1 MQNYGVNLRDIEEAA
16 RRIAGIAH
24 VTPVMTSSAI
34 DHKAGRSL
42 FFKCECFQ
50 KVGAFKFRGATN
62 AVLQLSEAESRRGVL
77 THSSGNHAQALA
89 LAAKNRGITAHI
101 VMPENS
107 PLIKQRA
114 VAGYGAKI
122 YLCKP
127 TLESREEEASRIQKE
142 TGAVFIHPYDHP
154 HIIAGQGTVA
164 LELLEQV
171 KQLDAIVVP
180 LGGGGQL
187 SGIALAVREL
197 RPEAVVLGVEPSAA
211 DDAARSRAAGVC
223 LPPVPNPSTI
233 ADGLLT
239 GLGELTWPVIRD
251 LVSEVITVEE
261 REIVAAMRLIW
272 ERMKVLVEPSAAVSL
287 AGVLSETFMART
299 DVKRVGVVLSG
310 GNLDLDKLPWDV

>member
-1 MQNYGVNLRDIEEAA
+1 MQNYGVNLSDIKDAA
-16 RRIAGIAH
+16 ERIAGIAH
-24 VTPVMTSSAI
+24 VTPVMTSTSI
-34 DHKAGRSL
+34 DIKAGKAL

-62 AVLQLSEAESRRGVL
+62 AVLQLSETESRRGVL

-101 VMPENS
+101 VMPSNS

-114 VAGYGAKI
+114 VAGYGANI
-122 YLCKP
+122 YLCEP
-127 TLESREEEASRIQKE
+127 TLESREEEANRVQKE

-154 HIIAGQGTVA
+154 HIIAGQGTVG
-164 LELLEQV
+164 LELLDQV
-171 KQLDAIVVP
+171 KHLDALVVP

-197 RPEAVVLGVEPSAA
+197 RPEIVVYGVEPSAA
-211 DDAARSRAAGVC
+211 DDAARSKAVGSC
-223 LPPVPNPSTI
+223 LPPVANPGTI

-261 REIVAAMRLIW
+261 NEIIGAMRLIW
-272 ERMKVLVEPSAAVSL
+272 ERMKVIVEPSAAVSL
-287 AGVLSETFMART
+287 AGVLTDSFRART
-299 DVKRVGVVLSG
+299 DLNRVGVILSG
-310 GNLDLDKLPWDV
+310 GNLDLEKLPWKV